1 MRWNLVKQ
9 LLTKKFNVVLVR
21 GFIVN
26 DYFGVSD
33 CSIRLYLKWRG
44 LAQFKIL
51 GPPPPDPLCFAY
63 EIRISPALKLYEVQ
77 PFYMCMVEKEHAQ
90 WSTH

>member
-1 MRWNLVKQ
+1 MESGK
-9 LLTKKFNVVLVR
+9 TAFDKKFNVVLVR

-26 DYFGVSD
+26 DCFGVSD
-33 CSIRLYLKWRG
+33 CSIRLYLKLRG
-44 LAQFKIL
+44 LAQSKIL

-63 EIRISPALKLYEVQ
+63 EIRISPALKPL
-77 PFYMCMVEKEHAQ
+77 YMCMVEKEHAQ